1 VHTVGRNTSTTKP
14 AKFVVVMVKKK
25 GIDTVLPAE

>member
-1 VHTVGRNTSTTKP
+1 MLTVEYPKP

-25 GIDTVLPAE
+25 GVDAVLPAE